1 MKLGCFDVYMAAKT
15 AHAVFMME
23 KKMGMDS
30 GNQTIM
36 SEKHLFL
43 VLEANNI

>member
-1 MKLGCFDVYMAAKT
+1 MKLGCFDVYVAAKT
-15 AHAVFMME
+15 AHAVFMKE
-23 KKMGMDS
+23 MGMDS